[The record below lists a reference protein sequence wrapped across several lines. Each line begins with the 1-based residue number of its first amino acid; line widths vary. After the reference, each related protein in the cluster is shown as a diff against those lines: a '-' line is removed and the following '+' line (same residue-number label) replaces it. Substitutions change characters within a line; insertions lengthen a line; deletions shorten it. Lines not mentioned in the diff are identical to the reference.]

1 MASRYNVLFLC
12 TGNSARS
19 IIAEALLNHL
29 GRGRFKAYSAGS
41 FPVGEVNP
49 LALDILRRNGLRTEG
64 LRSKSWSEFS
74 ELEAPELHFVFT
86 VCDRAAEEVCPVWP
100 GQPIRAHWGIA
111 DPAAVR
117 TSDVD
122 RIRAF
127 SRAFQELNARISIF
141 VNLRL
146 EALDNFSLQRELDR
160 IGTFDVT
167 PAE

>member
-1 MASRYNVLFLC
+1 
-12 TGNSARS
+12 
-19 IIAEALLNHL
+19 
-29 GRGRFKAYSAGS
+29 
-41 FPVGEVNP
+41 
-49 LALDILRRNGLRTEG
+49 
-64 LRSKSWSEFS
+64 
-74 ELEAPELHFVFT
+74 
-86 VCDRAAEEVCPVWP
+86 
-100 GQPIRAHWGIA
+100 
-111 DPAAVR
+111 VR